1 MYDLE
6 PNEIPSP
13 IVGVRKRVDTEAL
26 AAELAALSEMDASD
40 LRVEWQR
47 LYRSHPPNKL
57 SRDLLELGVAWKLQE
72 RVLGGLSA
80 ATKRQLSELAR
91 TMATKSDLA
100 KARMVTLKPGARLV
114 RAWGGETHEVL
125 VVEDGF
131 VWRGTTWRSLS
142 VIAREMTGT
151 HWSGPRFFGLTGT
164 NAKSVAAA
172 ADTEGDDHE

>member
-1 MYDLE
+1 MSATNEPEVSSVVSVGRTSADLDAL
-6 PNEIPSP
+6 N
-13 IVGVRKRVDTEAL
+13 AQL
-26 AAELAALSEMDASD
+26 AAVAEMDAPG
-40 LRVEWQR
+40 LRAEWVR
-47 LYRSHPPNKL
+47 LYRSHPPKKL

-80 ATKRQLSELAR
+80 ATKRQLDELAR

-100 KARMVTLKPGARLV
+100 KARKVSLKPGARLV

-131 VWRGTTWRSLS
+131 LWRGKTWRSLS

-151 HWSGPRFFGLTGT
+151 HWSGPRFFGI
-164 NAKSVAAA
+164 
-172 ADTEGDDHE
+172 ADTRTKPDTVAGSNGRGHE